1 MTTKPT
7 STRKK
12 MSLKIEI
19 PDGTPREQIKMLRDW
34 LDIIRT
40 VEKLTN
46 ETDKTDVSQINKMIK
61 ELEKKL

>member
-1 MTTKPT
+1 
-7 STRKK
+7 

-61 ELEKKL
+61 ELEKKI